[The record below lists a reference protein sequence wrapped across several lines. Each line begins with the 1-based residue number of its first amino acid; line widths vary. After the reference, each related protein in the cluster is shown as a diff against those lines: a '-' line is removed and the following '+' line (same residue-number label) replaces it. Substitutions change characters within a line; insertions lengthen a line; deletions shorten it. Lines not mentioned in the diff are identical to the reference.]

1 MKIGIGK
8 IVFFFLVACVP
19 TKKYDLLVQ
28 SMQKS
33 TIEKKLLEDSL
44 AVVRAELKEL
54 DSLTIETVFQK
65 NRQIDSLK
73 KKLEELQTNYLNLQ
87 KNVFL
92 QIQELQKD
100 KTNYKSQL
108 AQRDSLL
115 SQLIQQSKQLMSE
128 NQFLIEEINF
138 LKKSYLSAPALGRGS
153 YLDSLQGKLLKEI
166 GNFIGQEMSLKK
178 QNDQLQL
185 FLAHQLLF
193 KPNDYTLTQDG
204 EFILLLIS
212 KVLKNEV
219 NMSISL
225 LNYTTQDMPETDK
238 WEVSIKQSREVMNQL
253 LKNGL
258 AENQLTMTSI
268 SPAQNSATEVGTVL
282 NRIELQIGLK
292 K

>member
-28 SMQKS
+28 SMQKNN
-33 TIEKKLLEDSL
+33 IEKKLLEDSL

-54 DSLTIETVFQK
+54 DSLTIETIFQK

-73 KKLEELQTNYLNLQ
+73 KRLEELQTNYLSLQ

-128 NQFLIEEINF
+128 NQLLIEEMNF
-138 LKKSYLSAPALGRGS
+138 LKKNYLSAPALGRES
-153 YLDSLQGKLLKEI
+153 YLDSLQSKLLKEI

-178 QNDQLQL
+178 QNDHLQL

-193 KPNDYTLTQDG
+193 KPNDSALTQDG

-219 NMSISL
+219 NTTISL
-225 LNYTTQDMPETDK
+225 LNYTAQDMPETDK

-258 AENQLTMTSI
+258 AENQLNMTNI
-268 SPAQNSATEVGTVL
+268 SPAQNSSTEIGMVL
-282 NRIELQIGLK
+282 SRIELHIGLK